1 MADDESVAA
10 LQKQRTALEKQ
21 IAEARRR
28 LPPHSVKPAE
38 MMELLSLEDAH
49 DALLKKIAQRKNAAK
64 FSCLNFHAGR
74 G

>member
-1 MADDESVAA
+1 MADDERVEV
-10 LQKQRTALEKQ
+10 LQQQRMVLEKQ

-49 DALLKKIAQRKNAAK
+49 DALLKKIEQRKNAAK
-64 FSCLNFHAGR
+64 FSCRIAGS
-74 G
+74 